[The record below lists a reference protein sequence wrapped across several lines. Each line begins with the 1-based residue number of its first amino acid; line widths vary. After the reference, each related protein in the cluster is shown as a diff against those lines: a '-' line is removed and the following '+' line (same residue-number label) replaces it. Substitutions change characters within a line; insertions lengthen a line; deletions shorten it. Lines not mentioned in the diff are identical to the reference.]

1 MQLGNRGR
9 GVLVGLSGVLIIAGG
24 WLSLG
29 TTRLTVH
36 NNAMSVDYPSGY
48 AAGAALAASGFF
60 ALTAL
65 LSRRRL
71 RYAAA
76 GAGVLALALAAQ
88 RLTYRL
94 EASNDGLVTH
104 EFGLTQR
111 VPWRDIAQVTVGTDG
126 TFVVMADARRIAMD
140 TGLPPDEAAMIN
152 RTVARRVREA
162 GIQ

>member
-9 GVLVGLSGVLIIAGG
+9 GVLTGLSGVMIAAGG

-29 TTRLTVH
+29 ATQLTVH
-36 NNAMSVDYPSGY
+36 NNAMRVDYPSGY
-48 AAGAALAASGFF
+48 AAGAVFAAAGFF
-60 ALTAL
+60 VMAAL
-65 LSRRRL
+65 LRRPRL
-71 RYAAA
+71 RYAVA
-76 GAGVLALALAAQ
+76 GAGMLALALAAQ

-94 EASNDGLVTH
+94 EASNDALITR
-104 EFGLTQR
+104 EFGVTRR
-111 VPWRDIAQVTVGTDG
+111 VAWRDIAEITVGTDG

-162 GIQ
+162 GTH